1 MPMNYEDALNRIALK
16 FRKTAEAA
24 AEAGII
30 PYQSVNGK
38 WVESPYDGNSWWTG
52 GFWPGLMWQLWTLT
66 GDDFFRQE
74 ARRAE
79 GLLTAEFRTF
89 RKLNHDVGFM
99 YLLSCGAD
107 AKLTGDEQAE
117 TDTLH
122 AASLLMGRF
131 NPAGFI
137 RAWNEPDRVG
147 YAIIDCM
154 MNLTLLYRASR
165 DTGDP
170 RFRNAAK
177 VHADTAMREFL
188 REDGSVSHI
197 IELDP
202 ETGKR
207 VLLLECDL
215 RIPSVSDKL
224 RLDRE
229 PGLTN
234 LLISRE
240 PFQTFIQHS
249 SMAPAIDI
257 ITAGSF
263 SPNPSELLSSARME
277 AVLTQMEQSYDFIIV
292 DLPPVLAVSDTL
304 VMSRLLDG
312 VLLVVRKGIARRR
325 ELADTMRRLKL
336 VNARVFGFVFKET
349 TGAKGSYQKKYYDHY
364 RYDSGSSG
372 AAR

>member
-1 MPMNYEDALNRIALK
+1 MKKRNNSVVPKESTQFRNLFGPNASFATLEAYKLLRTNVLFSFSSEKTCHVVGVTSALRSEGKSTTALNLC
-16 FRKTAEAA
+16 
-24 AEAGII
+24 
-30 PYQSVNGK
+30 Y
-38 WVESPYDGNSWWTG
+38 
-52 GFWPGLMWQLWTLT
+52 
-66 GDDFFRQE
+66 
-74 ARRAE
+74 
-79 GLLTAEFRTF
+79 
-89 RKLNHDVGFM
+89 
-99 YLLSCGAD
+99 
-107 AKLTGDEQAE
+107 
-117 TDTLH
+117 
-122 AASLLMGRF
+122 SL
-131 NPAGFI
+131 A
-137 RAWNEPDRVG
+137 
-147 YAIIDCM
+147 
-154 MNLTLLYRASR
+154 
-165 DTGDP
+165 
-170 RFRNAAK
+170 
-177 VHADTAMREFL
+177 
-188 REDGSVSHI
+188 
-197 IELDP
+197 

-224 RLDRE
+224 RLNRE

-249 SMAPAIDI
+249 SMASAIDI